1 MFNEAINQ
9 ADILDLSPE
18 EQARLFVDLLNP
30 SGPRCFRLLPSKAS
44 QTKNGKPMNRVFAPR
59 KWQSRQYRSSI
70 YDILKSLNER
80 GMAVYTTV
88 NPVDHVYAKEN
99 RFSGVANTHIVGV
112 SALFLDF
119 DQPEAISLEAIDA
132 MSLPPSIVVE
142 TSPGKYHCYWL
153 LESSDVISLAEFTP
167 FQIALQNKFT
177 ELQPDVSIKDLARIM
192 RVPGFLHSPEIGKNE
207 NKFISRLVRV
217 NETRYSRQEILDFIG
232 DALCNSEQEAELENH
247 SKPEDDFAQVFN
259 YQGENGRRLLE
270 RLESAAKFLI
280 SETGYC
286 SDNATFEELAAVFSN
301 FQGTSNESVSEE
313 LFEDLCQSAP
323 GNTGDELERM
333 KSFANG
339 YKGTKITEG
348 SLFKRASDAGWL
360 NPAKVYSSG
369 FQIEEDGVYRDVKQ
383 HGDGGSVRIKI
394 CNQCFIKA
402 WTESRQSGK
411 GGFVLSFR
419 TLSGKLVTRVYDR
432 SLLHEP
438 RDLVKRLESDGLSVT
453 PGEQNAVAKFLGGFK
468 TNKIAHTTS
477 QVGWFDACF
486 VLPDKTL
493 KPQECE
499 DEVIFSSNEEAVP
512 LCVSASLDDWREK
525 IGRVCIG
532 NPVLIFSAS
541 VAFAAPLLEIVGQD
555 GGGFHL
561 FGASSKGK
569 STALQVAASIYGKPS
584 SGGTSLHPTYLQT
597 WRQTDNSIE
606 VSLARYNNLLLP
618 LDDMRQIRNAQ
629 ALIDTIMMLGNN
641 QGKGRANKNG
651 DAQSKRNFR
660 TLVLS
665 TGEKPTQA
673 FIEAENKP
681 FDAGT
686 EVRLP
691 NIDIVFK
698 TGVVHDAGMFND
710 NHKEMIEHIKAS
722 TCRLYGA
729 AGLQWLRWLVEH
741 RGGLENKIES
751 LMERFVS
758 EIIEK
763 VGPLGAQQLRVI
775 DRFALVAA
783 AGELATE
790 CSITGWSKD
799 EAFNSAIFMAKRY
812 FEQRGT
818 IEDTESQR
826 IMRRLY
832 AKLIGQPK
840 RFPYPFASSLMPAHY
855 MSQENVVGQLGY
867 RLPKDETA
875 FLNYLNSRMGEDFFE
890 DTRDRA
896 AECDL
901 GVYYLIPDP
910 ETLRSVL
917 DNEYSAAQILAALRE
932 NGCLVTQSEMR
943 DGKRRTVNKKKFAS
957 TSTKNFGAKQRS
969 FYVIDLDTIDNA
981 EE

>member
-1 MFNEAINQ
+1 MATTKLLAPENTQ
-9 ADILDLSPE
+9 DLSPE
-18 EQARLFVDLLNP
+18 QQARLFVDLINP
-30 SGPRCFRLLPSKAS
+30 TGPRCFRMLSPKSALDKRPAL
-44 QTKNGKPMNRVFAPR
+44 NRIFAPT
-59 KWQSRQYRSSI
+59 KWQSGNHGESL

-80 GMAVYTTV
+80 GLAVYMTV
-88 NPVDHVYAKEN
+88 NPVERKFAKEN
-99 RFSGVANTHIVGV
+99 RFRAVTNQHIVGV

-119 DQPEAISLEAIDA
+119 DQPDVISLEAIDA

-142 TSPGKYHCYWL
+142 TSPGRYHCYWL
-153 LESSDVISLAEFTP
+153 LESNEVITLAEFTP
-167 FQIALQNKFT
+167 FQVALQNKFT

-207 NKFISRLVRV
+207 NRFISRLVRV
-217 NETRYSRQEILDFIG
+217 NETRYTRQEILDFIG
-232 DALCNSEQEAELENH
+232 GALRNSEQGAEFESH
-247 SKPEDDFAQVFN
+247 SAPEDNFAQIFR
-259 YQGENGRRLLE
+259 YQGETGRRLLK

-301 FQGTSNESVSEE
+301 FQGSSNEEASEE
-313 LFEDLCQSAP
+313 LFEELCLSAP
-323 GNTGDELERM
+323 GSTGDELERM
-333 KSFANG
+333 KSFAKG
-339 YKGTKITEG
+339 YTGAKVTEG

-360 NPAKVYSSG
+360 NPAKVYSPG

-383 HGDGGSVRIKI
+383 HDDGGTLRIKI
-394 CNQCFIKA
+394 CNHCYIKA

-438 RDLVKRLESDGLSVT
+438 RDLVKRLESDGLSVM
-453 PGEQNAVAKFLGGFK
+453 PGEQNAFAKYLGGFK

-486 VLPDKTL
+486 VLPDETL
-493 KPQECE
+493 KPLECE

-512 LCVSASLDDWREK
+512 LFVSGSLDDWREK
-525 IGRVCIG
+525 VGRVCIG
-532 NPVLIFSAS
+532 NPVLAFSAS

-584 SGGTSLHPTYLQT
+584 SGGASLHPTYLQT

-691 NIDIVFK
+691 NIDIVFRA
-698 TGVVHDAGMFND
+698 GVVHDASMFD
-710 NHKEMIEHIKAS
+710 GDHKTMIEHLKAN

-729 AGLQWLRWLVEH
+729 PGLKWLKWLVEH
-741 RGGLENKIES
+741 RGGLERKVES
-751 LMERFVS
+751 LMECFVS
-758 EIIEK
+758 EITEK
-763 VGPLGAQQLRVI
+763 VGTLGSQQLRVI

-790 CSITGWSKD
+790 YGITGWPQG
-799 EAFNSAIFMAKRY
+799 EALNAAIFMAKRY

-875 FLNYLNSRMGEDFFE
+875 FLKYLNSRMAEDFAD
-890 DTRDRA
+890 DTVDPA

-917 DNEYSAAQILAALRE
+917 DNEYSVAQILAALRE

-943 DGKRRTVNKKKFAS
+943 DGKRRQVNKKKFAS

>member
-1 MFNEAINQ
+1 MLNEALTQKN
-9 ADILDLSPE
+9 ILDLTPE
-18 EQARLFVDLLNP
+18 EQARLFIDLINP
-30 SGPRCFRLLPSKAS
+30 SGPRCFRMLASKAS
-44 QTKNGKPMNRVFAPR
+44 KNKDGKPFNRIFAPK
-59 KWQSRQYRSSI
+59 KWQSRQHGQSV
-70 YDILKSLNER
+70 YDFLKSYNER
-80 GMAVYTTV
+80 GLAVYMTV
-88 NPVDHVYAKEN
+88 NPVAREYAKGN
-99 RFSGVANTHIVGV
+99 RFSGVGNQHIVGV
-112 SALFLDF
+112 NALFLDF
-119 DQPEAISLEAIDA
+119 DQPHAISLGAIDA
-132 MSLPPSIVVE
+132 MTLPPSIVVE

-153 LESSDVISLAEFTP
+153 LESNNVISVAEFTA
-167 FQIALQNKFT
+167 FQSALQDKFI

-192 RVPGFLHSPEIGKNE
+192 RVPGFIHSPEVGKNE
-207 NKFISRLVRV
+207 GKFISRLVRT
-217 NETRYSRQEILDFIG
+217 NGAKYSRQEIEDFIG
-232 DALCNSEQEAELENH
+232 RVILEEKKQPIDDAPSELAF
-247 SKPEDDFAQVFN
+247 DFEPPLKYEGTSGVQ
-259 YQGENGRRLLE
+259 LLN
-270 RLESAAKFLI
+270 RIESAANYLI
-280 SETGYC
+280 NETGYC
-286 SDNATFEELAAVFSN
+286 GNNQTFEELAAVFSN
-301 FQGTSNESVSEE
+301 FQGTSNEEASEE
-313 LFEDLCQSAP
+313 LFEELCESAP
-323 GNTGDELERM
+323 GRTGDELERM
-333 KSFANG
+333 KSFARG
-339 YKGTKITEG
+339 YTGAKVTEG
-348 SLFKRASDAGWL
+348 TLFKRASEAGWL
-360 NPAKVYSSG
+360 NPAKVYSPG
-369 FQIEEDGVYRDVKQ
+369 FQIDEDGVYREGKHTDDCDTK
-383 HGDGGSVRIKI
+383 RTKI
-394 CNQCFIKA
+394 CNHCYIKA

-453 PGEQNAVAKFLGGFK
+453 PGEQNAVAKYLGGFK
-468 TNKIAHTTS
+468 TSKIAQTTS
-477 QVGWFDACF
+477 QTGWFDACF
-486 VLPDKTL
+486 VLPDETL

-499 DEVIFSSNEEAVP
+499 HEVIFSSNEEAVP
-512 LCVSASLDDWREK
+512 LSVSGSLVDWRESV
-525 IGRVCIG
+525 GRVCIG
-532 NPVLIFSAS
+532 NSVLAFSAS

-584 SGGTSLHPTYLQT
+584 SGGSSLHPTYLQT

-629 ALIDTIMMLGNN
+629 ALVDTIMMLGNN

-698 TGVVHDAGMFND
+698 TGVVHDASTFDGD
-710 NHKEMIEHIKAS
+710 HKSLIEHLKAH

-729 AGLQWLRWLVEH
+729 AGLQWLRWLVDH
-741 RGGLENKIES
+741 RGSVES
-751 LMERFVS
+751 KVKSLTDRFVS
-758 EIIEK
+758 EITEM
-763 VGPLGAQQLRVI
+763 VGPLGSQQMRVI

-790 CSITGWSKD
+790 CGITGWPKG
-799 EAFNSAIFMAKRY
+799 EALNASIFMAKRY

-826 IMRRLY
+826 IMRRIY
-832 AKLIGQPK
+832 AKLIREPK

-875 FLNYLNSRMGEDFFE
+875 FLSYLNSRMGEDFDDDAVE
-890 DTRDRA
+890 PETG
-896 AECDL
+896 CDL

-910 ETLRSVL
+910 ETLRSL
-917 DNEYSAAQILAALRE
+917 LNNEYSAAQILAALKE
-932 NGCLVTQSEMR
+932 NGCLVAQSEVR
-943 DGKRRTVNKKKFAS
+943 DGKRRQVNKKKFAS
-957 TSTKNFGAKQRS
+957 TSTKYFGAKQRS
-969 FYVIDLDTIDNA
+969 FYVIDLDNIDNA

>member
-1 MFNEAINQ
+1 MATTKLFAPENT
-9 ADILDLSPE
+9 LDLSPE
-18 EQARLFVDLLNP
+18 QQARLFVDLINP
-30 SGPRCFRLLPSKAS
+30 TGPRCFRMLSPKSALEKRPAL
-44 QTKNGKPMNRVFAPR
+44 NRIFAPK
-59 KWQSRQYRSSI
+59 KWQVGSHGESL

-80 GMAVYTTV
+80 GLAVYMTV
-88 NPVDHVYAKEN
+88 NPVEREYAKEN
-99 RFSGVANTHIVGV
+99 RFSGVANQHIVGV

-119 DQPEAISLEAIDA
+119 DQPHAISLEAIDA

-153 LESSDVISLAEFTP
+153 LESRGVISLAEFTP

-192 RVPGFLHSPEIGKNE
+192 RVPGFIHSPEIGKNE
-207 NKFISRLVRV
+207 NRFISRLVRL

-232 DALCNSEQEAELENH
+232 DVLCKPEQEAEFESR
-247 SKPEDDFAQVFN
+247 SKPEDNFDQTFN
-259 YQGENGRRLLE
+259 YQGEIGRRLLE

-280 SETGYC
+280 SETDYC

-301 FQGTSNESVSEE
+301 FQRTSNEEASEE
-313 LFEDLCQSAP
+313 LFEELCLSAP
-323 GNTGDELERM
+323 GSTGNELERM
-333 KSFANG
+333 KSFAVG
-339 YKGTKITEG
+339 YTGAKVTEG
-348 SLFKRASDAGWL
+348 SLFKRAADAGWL
-360 NPAKVYSSG
+360 NPVKVYSPG
-369 FQIEEDGVYRDVKQ
+369 FQIEADGVYRDVKQ
-383 HGDGGSVRIKI
+383 HDDGGTVRIKI

-453 PGEQNAVAKFLGGFK
+453 PGEQNAVAKYLGGFK

-486 VLPDKTL
+486 VLPDETL

-512 LCVSASLDDWREK
+512 LFVSGSLDDWREK
-525 IGRVCIG
+525 VGRVCIG
-532 NPVLIFSAS
+532 NPVLAFSAS

-584 SGGTSLHPTYLQT
+584 SGGPSLHPTYLQT

-691 NIDIVFK
+691 NIDIVFR
-698 TGVVHDAGMFND
+698 TGVVHDASMFDD
-710 NHKEMIEHIKAS
+710 NHKEMIEHLKAN
-722 TCRLYGA
+722 TCRLCGA
-729 AGLQWLRWLVEH
+729 AGLQWLKWLVEH
-741 RGGLENKIES
+741 RDGLERKIKS
-751 LMERFVS
+751 RMERFVS
-758 EIIEK
+758 EISEK
-763 VGPLGAQQLRVI
+763 VGPLGSQQLRVI

-783 AGELATE
+783 AGELATD
-790 CSITGWSKD
+790 CGITGWSKD
-799 EAFNSAIFMAKRY
+799 EAFNAAIFMAKRY

-818 IEDTESQR
+818 MEDTESQR
-826 IMRRLY
+826 IMARLY
-832 AKLIGQPK
+832 STLIAQPK
-840 RFPYPFASSLMPAHY
+840 RFPYPYASSRIPAY

-875 FLNYLNSRMGEDFFE
+875 FLNYLNGRMGEDFS
-890 DTRDRA
+890 DDAVDPA
-896 AECDL
+896 AEFDL

-910 ETLRSVL
+910 ETLRSLL

-943 DGKRRTVNKKKFAS
+943 DGKRRQVNKKKFAS

>member
-1 MFNEAINQ
+1 M
-9 ADILDLSPE
+9 
-18 EQARLFVDLLNP
+18 
-30 SGPRCFRLLPSKAS
+30 K
-44 QTKNGKPMNRVFAPR
+44 
-59 KWQSRQYRSSI
+59 
-70 YDILKSLNER
+70 
-80 GMAVYTTV
+80 
-88 NPVDHVYAKEN
+88 
-99 RFSGVANTHIVGV
+99 
-112 SALFLDF
+112 
-119 DQPEAISLEAIDA
+119 
-132 MSLPPSIVVE
+132 
-142 TSPGKYHCYWL
+142 
-153 LESSDVISLAEFTP
+153 
-167 FQIALQNKFT
+167 
-177 ELQPDVSIKDLARIM
+177 
-192 RVPGFLHSPEIGKNE
+192 
-207 NKFISRLVRV
+207 
-217 NETRYSRQEILDFIG
+217 
-232 DALCNSEQEAELENH
+232 
-247 SKPEDDFAQVFN
+247 
-259 YQGENGRRLLE
+259 

-301 FQGTSNESVSEE
+301 FQGSSNEEASEE
-313 LFEDLCQSAP
+313 LFEELCQNAP
-323 GNTGDELERM
+323 NSTGNELERM
-333 KSFANG
+333 KSFAKG
-339 YKGTKITEG
+339 YTGAKLTEG
-348 SLFKRASDAGWL
+348 SLFKRASDSGWL
-360 NPAKVYSSG
+360 NPAKVYSPG
-369 FQIEEDGVYRDVKQ
+369 FQIEEDGVYRDLKQ
-383 HGDGGSVRIKI
+383 NDDGGTLRLKI
-394 CNQCFIKA
+394 CNHCYIKA

-453 PGEQNAVAKFLGGFK
+453 PGEQNAVAKYLGGFR

-486 VLPDKTL
+486 VLPDETL

-512 LCVSASLDDWREK
+512 LCVSGSLDDWREK
-525 IGRVCIG
+525 VGCACIG
-532 NPVLIFSAS
+532 NPVLAFSAS

-584 SGGTSLHPTYLQT
+584 SGGASLHPTYLQT

-698 TGVVHDAGMFND
+698 TGVVHDASMFDD
-710 NHKEMIEHIKAS
+710 NHKEMIEHLKAQ

-729 AGLQWLRWLVEH
+729 AGLQWLRLLVEH
-741 RGGLENKIES
+741 KEGLVRKIES
-751 LMERFVS
+751 HTKRFVS
-758 EIIEK
+758 EITDK
-763 VGPLGAQQLRVI
+763 VGSLGSQQLRVI

-790 CSITGWSKD
+790 YGITGWPKD
-799 EAFNSAIFMAKRY
+799 EALNAASFMAKRY

-826 IMRRLY
+826 ILRRFC
-832 AKLIGQPK
+832 AKVMNQQK
-840 RFPYPFASSLMPAHY
+840 QFPYPFSPSLLPSSLMC
-855 MSQENVVGQLGY
+855 QENVTGQLGY
-867 RLPKDETA
+867 RLPKDEKA
-875 FLNYLNSRMGEDFFE
+875 FFSYLNSHLSMDFE
-890 DTRDRA
+890 EGDADTA
-896 AECDL
+896 AECDC
-901 GVYYLIPDP
+901 GTYHLIPDS
-910 ETLRSVL
+910 ETLCAIL
-917 DNEYSAAQILAALRE
+917 DNEYSAPQILNALKDA
-932 NGCLVTQSEMR
+932 GCLVVQSEMR
-943 DGKRRTVNKKKFAS
+943 DGKLRQVNKKKFAS

-969 FYVIDLDTIDNA
+969 FYVIDLDSTIDNA